1 MKSSI
6 LDEILQVKREEVR
19 EKSALQ
25 PLEEVRD
32 RAVDMAPTRGFRAA
46 LERQHA
52 LGRPAVIAE
61 IKKASPSR
69 GVIREDFDVT
79 WTARRYEAGG
89 AAALSVLTD
98 ARYFEGQDCYVE
110 VARKAT
116 ALPVLRKEFIIDPWQ
131 VYESRLLG
139 ADCLLLIV
147 AALEDGALASL
158 HHFASEIGLDV
169 LVEVHN
175 ETELERAKDIE
186 AALIGV
192 NNRNLH
198 GFKTS
203 LEVTRRLAPLAA
215 DKCLLVSESGIKT
228 CEDLTELGELGVSAF
243 LVGES
248 LMRAEDPASA
258 LASLIGQ

>member
-6 LDEILQVKREEVR
+6 LDEILQVKRKEVR

-25 PLEEVRD
+25 PLEEVRQ
-32 RAVDMAPTRGFRAA
+32 RAVDAPPTRGFRAV
-46 LERQHA
+46 LERQNA

-69 GVIREDFDVT
+69 GIIREDFDVA
-79 WTARRYEAGG
+79 WTARRYEVGG

-98 ARYFEGQDCYVE
+98 AQYFQGQDCYVE

-116 ALPVLRKEFIIDPWQ
+116 ELPVLRKEFIVDPWQ

-147 AALEDGALASL
+147 AALEDGALAAL
-158 HHFASEIGLDV
+158 HHFAREIGLDV

-175 ETELERAKDIE
+175 ETELERATDID
-186 AALIGV
+186 ASLIGV
-192 NNRNLH
+192 NNRDLH

-215 DKCLLVSESGIKT
+215 GRCLLVSESGIRSSQ
-228 CEDLTELGELGVSAF
+228 DVIELCGLGVSAF

-248 LMRAEDPASA
+248 LMRADDPASA
-258 LASLIGQ
+258 LASLIGS